1 MQRNKALVSIVL
13 LLGFVIIGGI
23 ALLGYGLFEKA
34 NNPDF
39 KFFENVIETPNN
51 KIKTHDRNSGLNTS
65 FRKNISILLAKEE
78 WVHEVVA
85 SKNKIILHITNKSK
99 NDRLLILDADNGSI
113 ISKINFKRLK

>member
-39 KFFENVIETPNN
+39 KFFKNVIETPNN
-51 KIKTHDRNSGLNTS
+51 KIKTHDKNSGLNTS

-78 WVHEVVA
+78 WVHEVVT

-99 NDRLLILDADNGSI
+99 NDRLLILDADNGSV
-113 ISKINFKRLK
+113 ISKINFKRSK

>member
-39 KFFENVIETPNN
+39 KFFKNVIETPNN
-51 KIKTHDRNSGLNTS
+51 KIKTYDKNSGFNTS
-65 FRKNISILLAKEE
+65 FSKNISILLAKEE
-78 WVHEVVA
+78 WVHEIMT
-85 SKNKIILHITNKSK
+85 SENKIIVHITSKSK

-113 ISKINFKRLK
+113 ISKINFKRSK

>member
-39 KFFENVIETPNN
+39 KFFKNVIETPNN
-51 KIKTHDRNSGLNTS
+51 KIETHDRNSGFNTS
-65 FRKNISILLAKEE
+65 FSKNISILLAKEE
-78 WVHEVVA
+78 WVHEIMT

-99 NDRLLILDADNGSI
+99 NDRLLILDADNGSV
-113 ISKINFKRLK
+113 ISKINFKRSK

>member
-39 KFFENVIETPNN
+39 KFFKNVIETPNN
-51 KIKTHDRNSGLNTS
+51 KIKTYDKNSGFNTS
-65 FRKNISILLAKEE
+65 FSKNISILLAKEE
-78 WVHEVVA
+78 WVHEIMT
-85 SKNKIILHITNKSK
+85 SKNKIIVRITSKSK
-99 NDRLLILDADNGSI
+99 NDRLLILDADNGSV
-113 ISKINFKRLK
+113 ISKINFKRSK

>member
-39 KFFENVIETPNN
+39 KFFKNVIETPSN
-51 KIKTHDRNSGLNTS
+51 KIKTHVRNSGLNTS

-78 WVHEVVA
+78 WLREVVT

-113 ISKINFKRLK
+113 ISKINFKRSK

>member
-39 KFFENVIETPNN
+39 KFFKNVIETPNN
-51 KIKTHDRNSGLNTS
+51 KIKTHDKNSGFNTS
-65 FRKNISILLAKEE
+65 FSKNISILLAKEE
-78 WVHEVVA
+78 WLHEVVT

-99 NDRLLILDADNGSI
+99 NDRLLILDADNGSV
-113 ISKINFKRLK
+113 ISKINFKRSK

>member
-39 KFFENVIETPNN
+39 KFFKNVIETPNN

-78 WVHEVVA
+78 WLHEVVT

>member
-23 ALLGYGLFEKA
+23 ALLVYGLFEKA

-39 KFFENVIETPNN
+39 KFFKNVIETPHN
-51 KIKTHDRNSGLNTS
+51 KIKSHDKNSGLNTS

-78 WVHEVVA
+78 WVHEIMT
-85 SKNKIILHITNKSK
+85 SKNKIIVHITSKSK
-99 NDRLLILDADNGSI
+99 NDRLLILDADNGSV
-113 ISKINFKRLK
+113 ISKINFKRSK